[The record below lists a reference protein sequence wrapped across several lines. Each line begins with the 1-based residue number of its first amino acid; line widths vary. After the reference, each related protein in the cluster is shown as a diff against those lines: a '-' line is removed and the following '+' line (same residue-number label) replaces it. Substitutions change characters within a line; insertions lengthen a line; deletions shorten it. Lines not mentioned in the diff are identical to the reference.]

1 MDYGKL
7 FTRAWDIIWKYKFL
21 ILLGVLVALSGS
33 SGSSGNQS
41 RFIFDGGDLPWN
53 DMPRFEYGTPFYN
66 PDLSILA
73 ILGIVALVVGL
84 IIVGFAFWVV
94 GTISKGGLIS
104 AVNDI
109 ELNTPSTFSTAFQA
123 GWKKG
128 WRLLGIDLV
137 PAIPGLALFIGGLA
151 IFLSYGGFVEMMDG
165 VWPFA
170 GIGPFLPLILLTC
183 LLLPIILF
191 LSMMRTFAMRACML
205 EDLGVVAS
213 YRRGFEVL
221 AGNLGTALILFLIQI
236 AVSIGLFIVMILPG
250 ILMVLCCLLWPILIL
265 VQGAFSAYIS
275 TLWTLAWRDW
285 VGSEGLVK
293 IEEKVDRSEEG

>member
-33 SGSSGNQS
+33 GGSGGNQS
-41 RFIFDGGDLPWN
+41 RYMFESGDIPWN
-53 DMPRFEYGTPFYN
+53 NMPRFDYGSPFQDM
-66 PDLSILA
+66 DLSILA
-73 ILGIVALVVGL
+73 ILGLIALGVVLVVLGL
-84 IIVGFAFWVV
+84 ALWVV
-94 GTISKGGLIS
+94 GTISRGGLIS

-109 ELNTPSTFSTAFQA
+109 ELETTTNFSIAFQA

-137 PAIPGLALFIGGLA
+137 PAIPGFALFIGGLA

-165 VWPFA
+165 VWPYA

-191 LSMMRTFAMRACML
+191 LSMMRTFATRACML

-213 YRRGFEVL
+213 YRRGFDVL
-221 AGNLGTALILFLIQI
+221 AANLGTALILFLIQI
-236 AVSIGLFIVMILPG
+236 AVSIGLFIVMIVPG
-250 ILMVLCCLLWPILIL
+250 LLMVLCCLLWPVLIL
-265 VQGAFSAYIS
+265 VQGAFSAYLS
-275 TLWTLAWRDW
+275 TLWTLAWREF
-285 VGSEGLVK
+285 VGGTEIVASEA
-293 IEEKVDRSEEG
+293 

>member
-41 RFIFDGGDLPWN
+41 RYLFEGGDIPWN
-53 DMPRFEYGTPFYN
+53 DMPRFDYGSPFQDL
-66 PDLSILA
+66 DLSILA
-73 ILGIVALVVGL
+73 ILGLIALGVVLVVVGL
-84 IIVGFAFWVV
+84 ALWVA
-94 GTISKGGLIS
+94 GTISRGGLIS

-109 ELNTPSTFSTAFQA
+109 ELDTPATFSSAFQA

-137 PAIPGLALFIGGLA
+137 PAIPGFALFIGGLA

-165 VWPFA
+165 VWPYA

-191 LSMMRTFAMRACML
+191 LSMMRTFAMRACVL

-236 AVSIGLFIVMILPG
+236 AVSIGLFIVMIVPG

-275 TLWTLAWRDW
+275 TLWTLAWREF
-285 VGSEGLVK
+285 VEVKAVVSSEG
-293 IEEKVDRSEEG
+293 

>member
-33 SGSSGNQS
+33 SGSGGNQS
-41 RFIFDGGDLPWN
+41 RYMFEGGDIPWN
-53 DMPRFEYGTPFYN
+53 DMPRFEYGSPFQDM
-66 PDLSILA
+66 DLSILA
-73 ILGIVALVVGL
+73 ILGLIALGVVLLVVGL
-84 IIVGFAFWVV
+84 ALWVA
-94 GTISKGGLIS
+94 GTISGGGLIS

-109 ELNTPSTFSTAFQA
+109 ELDIPANFSSAFQA

-137 PAIPGLALFIGGLA
+137 PAIPGFALFIGGLA

-165 VWPFA
+165 VWPYA

-191 LSMMRTFAMRACML
+191 LSMMRTFATRACML

-221 AGNLGTALILFLIQI
+221 AANLGTALILFLIQI
-236 AVSIGLFIVMILPG
+236 AVSIGLFIVMIVPG
-250 ILMVLCCLLWPILIL
+250 LLMVLCCLLWPVLIL
-265 VQGAFSAYIS
+265 VQGAFSAYLS
-275 TLWTLAWRDW
+275 TLWTLAWREF
-285 VGSEGLVK
+285 VGGAEIVPSEA
-293 IEEKVDRSEEG
+293 

>member
-41 RFIFDGGDLPWN
+41 RYLFEGGDIPWN
-53 DMPRFEYGTPFYN
+53 DMPRFDYGSPFQDL
-66 PDLSILA
+66 DLSILA
-73 ILGIVALVVGL
+73 ILGLIALGVVLVVVGL
-84 IIVGFAFWVV
+84 ALWVA
-94 GTISKGGLIS
+94 GTISRGGLIS

-109 ELNTPSTFSTAFQA
+109 ELDTPATFSSAFQA

-137 PAIPGLALFIGGLA
+137 PAIPGFALFIGGLA

-165 VWPFA
+165 VWPYA

-191 LSMMRTFAMRACML
+191 LSMMRTFAMRACVL

-236 AVSIGLFIVMILPG
+236 AVSIGLFIVMIVPG
-250 ILMVLCCLLWPILIL
+250 ILMVLCCLLWPVLIL

-275 TLWTLAWRDW
+275 TLWTLAWREF
-285 VGSEGLVK
+285 VEVKAIVSSEG
-293 IEEKVDRSEEG
+293 

>member
-41 RFIFDGGDLPWN
+41 RYLFEGGDIPWN
-53 DMPRFEYGTPFYN
+53 DMPRFDYGSPFQDL
-66 PDLSILA
+66 DLSILA
-73 ILGIVALVVGL
+73 ILGLIALGVVLVVVGL
-84 IIVGFAFWVV
+84 ALWVA
-94 GTISKGGLIS
+94 GTISRGGLIS

-109 ELNTPSTFSTAFQA
+109 ELDTPATFSSAFQA

-137 PAIPGLALFIGGLA
+137 PAIPGLALFIGGLV

-165 VWPFA
+165 VWPYA

-191 LSMMRTFAMRACML
+191 LSMMRTFAMRACVL

-250 ILMVLCCLLWPILIL
+250 ILMVLCCLLWPVLIL

-275 TLWTLAWRDW
+275 TLWTLAWREF
-285 VGSEGLVK
+285 VEVK
-293 IEEKVDRSEEG
+293 AIVSSGG

>member
-41 RFIFDGGDLPWN
+41 RYLFEGGDIPWN
-53 DMPRFEYGTPFYN
+53 DMPRFDYGSPFQDL
-66 PDLSILA
+66 DLSILA
-73 ILGIVALVVGL
+73 ILGLIALGVVLVVVGL
-84 IIVGFAFWVV
+84 ALWVA
-94 GTISKGGLIS
+94 GTISRGGLIS

-109 ELNTPSTFSTAFQA
+109 ELDTPATFSSAFQA

-137 PAIPGLALFIGGLA
+137 PAIPGFALFISGLA

-165 VWPFA
+165 VWPYA

-191 LSMMRTFAMRACML
+191 LSMMRTFAMRACVL

-236 AVSIGLFIVMILPG
+236 AVSIGLFIVMIVPG

-275 TLWTLAWRDW
+275 TLWTLAWREF
-285 VGSEGLVK
+285 VEVKAVVSSEG
-293 IEEKVDRSEEG
+293 

>member
-1 MDYGKL
+1 M
-7 FTRAWDIIWKYKFL
+7 
-21 ILLGVLVALSGS
+21 
-33 SGSSGNQS
+33 
-41 RFIFDGGDLPWN
+41 
-53 DMPRFEYGTPFYN
+53 
-66 PDLSILA
+66 
-73 ILGIVALVVGL
+73 VVGL
-84 IIVGFAFWVV
+84 ALWVA
-94 GTISKGGLIS
+94 GTISRGGLIS

-109 ELNTPSTFSTAFQA
+109 ELDTPANFSSAFQA

-165 VWPFA
+165 VWPYA

-191 LSMMRTFAMRACML
+191 LSMMQTFATRACML

-221 AGNLGTALILFLIQI
+221 AGNMGTALILFLIQI

-265 VQGAFSAYIS
+265 VQGAFSAYVS
-275 TLWTLAWRDW
+275 TLWTLAWREF
-285 VGSEGLVK
+285 VEVK
-293 IEEKVDRSEEG
+293 AVVSSWGK

>member
-41 RFIFDGGDLPWN
+41 RYLFEGGDIPWN
-53 DMPRFEYGTPFYN
+53 DMPRFDYGSPFQDL
-66 PDLSILA
+66 DLSILA
-73 ILGIVALVVGL
+73 ILGLIALGVVLVVVGL
-84 IIVGFAFWVV
+84 ALWVA
-94 GTISKGGLIS
+94 GTISRGGLIS

-109 ELNTPSTFSTAFQA
+109 ELDTPATFSSAFQA

-137 PAIPGLALFIGGLA
+137 PAIPGFALFIGGLA

-165 VWPFA
+165 VWPYA

-191 LSMMRTFAMRACML
+191 LSMMRTFAMRACVL

-236 AVSIGLFIVMILPG
+236 AVSIGLFIVMIVPG

-275 TLWTLAWRDW
+275 TLWTLAWREF
-285 VGSEGLVK
+285 VEVKAIVSSEG
-293 IEEKVDRSEEG
+293 

>member
-41 RFIFDGGDLPWN
+41 RYLFEGGDIPWN
-53 DMPRFEYGTPFYN
+53 DMPRFDYGSPFQDL
-66 PDLSILA
+66 DLSILA
-73 ILGIVALVVGL
+73 ILGLIALGVVLVVVGL
-84 IIVGFAFWVV
+84 ALWVA
-94 GTISKGGLIS
+94 GTISRGGLIS

-109 ELNTPSTFSTAFQA
+109 ELDTPATFSSAFQA

-137 PAIPGLALFIGGLA
+137 PAIPGFALFIGGLA

-165 VWPFA
+165 VWPYA

-191 LSMMRTFAMRACML
+191 LSMMRTFAMRACVL

-250 ILMVLCCLLWPILIL
+250 ILMVLCCLLWPVLIL

-275 TLWTLAWRDW
+275 TLWTLAWREF
-285 VGSEGLVK
+285 VEVK
-293 IEEKVDRSEEG
+293 AIVSSGG

>member
-7 FTRAWDIIWKYKFL
+7 FTRAWEIIWKFKFL

-41 RFIFDGGDLPWN
+41 RYMFEGGDIPWN
-53 DMPRFEYGTPFYN
+53 DMPRFDYGSPFQDL
-66 PDLSILA
+66 DLSILA
-73 ILGIVALVVGL
+73 ILGLIALGVVLVVVGL
-84 IIVGFAFWVV
+84 ALWVA
-94 GTISKGGLIS
+94 GTISGGGLIS

-109 ELNTPSTFSTAFQA
+109 ELDTPATFSSAFQA

-165 VWPFA
+165 VWPYA

-191 LSMMRTFAMRACML
+191 LSIMRTFAMRACVL

-221 AGNLGTALILFLIQI
+221 ADNLGTALILFLIQI
-236 AVSIGLFIVMILPG
+236 AVSIGLFIVMIVPG

-275 TLWTLAWRDW
+275 TLWTLAWREF
-285 VGSEGLVK
+285 VEVKAIVNSEG
-293 IEEKVDRSEEG
+293 

>member
-41 RFIFDGGDLPWN
+41 RYLFEGGDIPWN
-53 DMPRFEYGTPFYN
+53 DMPRFDYGSPFQDL
-66 PDLSILA
+66 DLSILA
-73 ILGIVALVVGL
+73 ILGLIALGVVLVVVGL
-84 IIVGFAFWVV
+84 ALWVA
-94 GTISKGGLIS
+94 GTISRGGLIS

-109 ELNTPSTFSTAFQA
+109 ELETPATFSSAFQA

-137 PAIPGLALFIGGLA
+137 PAIPGFALFIGGLA

-165 VWPFA
+165 VWPYA

-191 LSMMRTFAMRACML
+191 LSMMRTFAMRACVL

-236 AVSIGLFIVMILPG
+236 AVSIGLFIVMIVPG

-275 TLWTLAWRDW
+275 TLWTLAWREF
-285 VGSEGLVK
+285 VEVK
-293 IEEKVDRSEEG
+293 AIVSSEE

>member
-41 RFIFDGGDLPWN
+41 RYLFEGGDIPWN
-53 DMPRFEYGTPFYN
+53 DMPRFDYGSPFQDL
-66 PDLSILA
+66 DLSILA
-73 ILGIVALVVGL
+73 ILGLIALGVVLVVVGL
-84 IIVGFAFWVV
+84 ALWVA
-94 GTISKGGLIS
+94 GTISRGGLIS

-109 ELNTPSTFSTAFQA
+109 ELDTPATFSSAFQA

-137 PAIPGLALFIGGLA
+137 PAIPGFALIIGGLA

-165 VWPFA
+165 VWPYA

-191 LSMMRTFAMRACML
+191 LSMMRTFAMRACVL

-236 AVSIGLFIVMILPG
+236 AVSIGLFIVMIVPG

-275 TLWTLAWRDW
+275 TLWTLAWREF
-285 VGSEGLVK
+285 VEVK
-293 IEEKVDRSEEG
+293 AIVSSEE

>member
-41 RFIFDGGDLPWN
+41 RYLFEGGDIPWN
-53 DMPRFEYGTPFYN
+53 DMPRFDYGSPFQDL
-66 PDLSILA
+66 DLSILA
-73 ILGIVALVVGL
+73 ILGLIALGVVLLVVGL
-84 IIVGFAFWVV
+84 ALWVA
-94 GTISKGGLIS
+94 GTISRGGLIS

-109 ELNTPSTFSTAFQA
+109 ELDTTTNFSSAFKA

-137 PAIPGLALFIGGLA
+137 PAIPGFALFIGGLA

-165 VWPFA
+165 VWPYA

-191 LSMMRTFAMRACML
+191 LSMMRTFATRACML

-221 AGNLGTALILFLIQI
+221 AANLGTALILFLIQI

-250 ILMVLCCLLWPILIL
+250 ILMVLCCFLWPVLIL
-265 VQGAFSAYIS
+265 VQGAFSAYVS
-275 TLWTLAWRDW
+275 TLWTLAWREF
-285 VGSEGLVK
+285 VEVK
-293 IEEKVDRSEEG
+293 AIVSSEE

>member
-33 SGSSGNQS
+33 GGSGGNQS
-41 RFIFDGGDLPWN
+41 RYMFEGGDIPWN
-53 DMPRFEYGTPFYN
+53 NMPRFDYGSPFQDM
-66 PDLSILA
+66 DLSILA
-73 ILGIVALVVGL
+73 ILGLIALGVVLVVLGL
-84 IIVGFAFWVV
+84 ALWVV
-94 GTISKGGLIS
+94 GTISRGGLIS

-109 ELNTPSTFSTAFQA
+109 ELETTTNFSIAFQA

-137 PAIPGLALFIGGLA
+137 PAIPGFALFIGGLA

-165 VWPFA
+165 VWPYA

-191 LSMMRTFAMRACML
+191 LSMMRTFATRACML

-213 YRRGFEVL
+213 YRRGFDVL
-221 AGNLGTALILFLIQI
+221 AANLGTALILFLIQI
-236 AVSIGLFIVMILPG
+236 AVSIGLFIVMIVPG
-250 ILMVLCCLLWPILIL
+250 LLMVLCCLLWPVLIL
-265 VQGAFSAYIS
+265 VQGAFSAYLS
-275 TLWTLAWRDW
+275 TLWTLAWREF
-285 VGSEGLVK
+285 VGGTEIVASEA
-293 IEEKVDRSEEG
+293 

>member
-7 FTRAWDIIWKYKFL
+7 FTRAWEIIWKYKFL

-33 SGSSGNQS
+33 SGSGGNQS
-41 RFIFDGGDLPWN
+41 RYMFDGGDLPWN
-53 DMPRFEYGTPFYN
+53 DMPRFDYGSPFQDL
-66 PDLSILA
+66 DLSILA
-73 ILGIVALVVGL
+73 ILGLIALGVVLVVVGL
-84 IIVGFAFWVV
+84 ALWVA
-94 GTISKGGLIS
+94 GTISRGGLIS

-109 ELNTPSTFSTAFQA
+109 ELEAPATFSSAFQA

-151 IFLSYGGFVEMMDG
+151 IFLSYGGFVAMMDG
-165 VWPFA
+165 VWPYA

-191 LSMMRTFAMRACML
+191 LSMMRTFAMRACVL

-221 AGNLGTALILFLIQI
+221 AANLGTALILFLIQI

-275 TLWTLAWRDW
+275 TLWTLAWREF
-285 VGSEGLVK
+285 VEVKAIVNSEG
-293 IEEKVDRSEEG
+293 

>member
-7 FTRAWDIIWKYKFL
+7 FTRAWDIIWKFKFL

-33 SGSSGNQS
+33 TGSGSNQS
-41 RFIFDGGDLPWN
+41 RYVFEGGDMPWT
-53 DMPRFEYGTPFYN
+53 DMPRFDYGPSYWD
-66 PDLSILA
+66 PDLSLLA
-73 ILGIVALVVGL
+73 ILGIIALVVVLVVVGL
-84 IIVGFAFWVV
+84 VLWVV

-109 ELNTPSTFSTAFQA
+109 EQDAPVSFSTAFKA

-137 PAIPGLALFIGGLA
+137 PAIPGFALFVGMFA
-151 IFLSYGGFVEMMDG
+151 IFLSYGGFSDMMDG
-165 VWPFA
+165 VWPYA

-191 LSMMRTFAMRACML
+191 LSMMRTFANRACML
-205 EDLGVVAS
+205 EDLGVIAA

-221 AGNLGTALILFLIQI
+221 AANLGSALILFLIQV
-236 AVSIGLFIVMILPG
+236 AASIGLFIVMFIPG
-250 ILMVLCCLLWPILIL
+250 FLMALCCLLWPVLILI
-265 VQGAFSAYIS
+265 QGALSAYIS
-275 TLWTLAWRDW
+275 TLWTLAWREFI
-285 VGSEGLVK
+285 GEEALVSA
-293 IEEKVDRSEEG
+293 EA